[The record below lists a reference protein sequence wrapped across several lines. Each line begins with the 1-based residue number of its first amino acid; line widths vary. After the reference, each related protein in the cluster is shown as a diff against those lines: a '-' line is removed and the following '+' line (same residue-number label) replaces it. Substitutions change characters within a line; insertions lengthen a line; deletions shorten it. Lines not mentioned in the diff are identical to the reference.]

1 MHIKEILS
9 KIKEMNNT
17 SCDNTA
23 LKDISEVNSTD
34 PFRVLIGTILS
45 QRTRDENTRR
55 ATRDLFSHYKN
66 AKELSKGRIDV
77 IEKLIKPSGFYHVKA
92 QRIKDVAKI
101 IIEEYHGKVPDDI
114 NSLLSIPSVGRKTAN
129 CVLVYAFNKP
139 AIPVDTH
146 VHRISNRLG
155 IVETRKPEETEDAL
169 RESINQEFWLE
180 LNDLFVKFGQKIC
193 TPISPKCN
201 SCKLKNGCTY
211 YLEKIES

>member
-1 MHIKEILS
+1 MHIKEILFN
-9 KIKEMNNT
+9 IKEMNNA
-17 SCDNTA
+17 SCNNTV
-23 LKDISEVNSTD
+23 LKDISEDKSTD
-34 PFRVLIGTILS
+34 PFKVLIGTILS

-55 ATRDLFSHYKN
+55 AVRNLFSHYKN
-66 AKELSKGRIDV
+66 AEELAKGRIDV

-92 QRIKDVAKI
+92 RRIKDVSRI
-101 IIEEYHGKVPDDI
+101 IVEKYHGKVPDDI
-114 NSLLSIPSVGRKTAN
+114 NSLLSMPSVGRKTAN

-155 IVETRKPEETEDAL
+155 IVETRKPEETEFAL
-169 RESINQEFWLE
+169 RESIEQEFWLE
-180 LNDLFVKFGQKIC
+180 LNDLFVKFGQRIC

-201 SCKLKNGCTY
+201 TCKLGNACTY